1 VEGDALESNIRSAV
15 ERGIMKPEDHGK
27 KAGFVV
33 MRDHPEV
40 HTILGEFGGLNGDAV
55 ERVATPAAADADTED
70 DDEDETTTP
79 ALTAPAATSATT
91 TATATNGTPALPRK
105 RTRRGSR
112 GGRRRGGR
120 GRNKTTAAGTG
131 TEAAD

>member
-33 MRDHPEV
+33 TRDHPEV
-40 HTILGEFGGLNGDAV
+40 RTILGEFGGLNGDAV
-55 ERVATPAAADADTED
+55 ERAVATATVPEADD
-70 DDEDETTTP
+70 DDEDEPT
-79 ALTAPAATSATT
+79 LAPAT
-91 TATATNGTPALPRK
+91 TATGATAAVAPAVPRK

-120 GRNKTTAAGTG
+120 GRTKPTAAGTG